1 MSDVAWVQ
9 GILDFVD
16 PAARDDWDPKH
27 IAQSPLFKHAGN
39 PYAIWKSPADRS
51 MGVNAAKAKIPRPRS
66 MAMSIWIGENRGMT
80 GGWGPK

>member
-1 MSDVAWVQ
+1 MQ

-16 PAARDDWDPKH
+16 PAARDNWDPKH

-51 MGVNAAKAKIPRPRS
+51 M
-66 MAMSIWIGENRGMT
+66 AMSIWIGGNRGMT